1 VLSRLLLV
9 LQFLLLAATASA
21 DTESATVDMLYRN
34 WRTREGLPQDHIR
47 AMAGTRDGFLWLG
60 TDSGLARFD
69 GVHFKAF
76 GLHEG
81 LGAITVQTIYE
92 ARDGSLWAGT
102 LGGGA
107 SVLRDGKLQHTYGSS
122 DGLPSTTVLAVA
134 EDDTGHIVVSTR
146 DGLSRLENGR
156 FVPFNPPGRKER
168 QPVRSMFCD
177 HEGVLWVCIGNLEV
191 WRWRSEQWTM
201 GSGGGPET
209 ATAFCEDREKR
220 LWVGDTQRRLWCR
233 TTGNWKSYEL
243 PVQTGDINM
252 MSAGPDGTVWASM
265 YRRGLFGVQGDRV
278 MVPNTG
284 NAKLLDIAETVF
296 VSQDGQLWVGTSTR
310 GLFALTPRKVQL
322 GVVDENAFGPGANF
336 IGALREIAP
345 GRFLVGSQG
354 RGYYLW
360 QNGAAQTVAT
370 DPESPTTTNSNA
382 MTRTRAGRVLAGGTG
397 GLYEYSHPTGKLTR
411 LTTNS
416 QPLPDV
422 WQICEGKFLELWVG
436 LGNGELFQLVDKKL
450 TKIGYGGSN
459 DPIKGLAMDYQGA
472 LWIGTR
478 GSGLYRWKDNESKRF
493 GTAQGLPSPVIR
505 VLMVDNHG
513 ALWVGS
519 AGGGIAVL
527 RDDKF
532 VSYSTREGLPDDVI
546 SQLAIDD
553 TGRLWVGTNR
563 GLAVITKEETDA
575 MRSGSPEELHPLLIT
590 RADGLRSEEFTI
602 TEPFRTSD
610 GRMAFATND
619 GFALLRPGDFQS
631 DTRTPP
637 VYIEEVL
644 ANGKPVEPVNGE
656 LDLPPGIE
664 RLEIHF
670 TGLHFG
676 APERLRFRNR
686 LAGLEGNWGI
696 AGTDRRVEYRNLSPG
711 EYQFELSGTI
721 GNGLW
726 SATPAVLK
734 LRLAPHFWET
744 GWFRALVIVS
754 ALAFVGLIV
763 RRRERMKARRKIEA
777 LKREQ
782 AVQSERARI
791 ARDLHDDVGASL
803 TQVALLSELAQGD
816 LNHRPERAS
825 AHINEIFTTAQDV
838 TRSLDEIVW
847 AVNPAHDTL
856 ESFATF
862 LGAFV
867 QNYTRSAGLAAR
879 LDLPATLPSAPLSSM
894 IRHHVYLATK
904 EILHNVVKH
913 AWATEVHLSLSIQPG
928 SFHLVLEDNGR
939 GLNGTSTPSPGGAD
953 GLQNLRERL
962 QQIGGTCVYDSRPG
976 EGTRIEMDVP
986 LDPPQ

>member
-1 VLSRLLLV
+1 
-9 LQFLLLAATASA
+9 
-21 DTESATVDMLYRN
+21 MLYRN

-81 LGAITVQTIYE
+81 LGAVTVQTLYE
-92 ARDGSLWAGT
+92 ARDGALWVGT

-107 SVLRDGKLQHTYGSS
+107 SVLRGGKLQHAYGSG
-122 DGLPSTTVLAVA
+122 DGLPSTSVLAVA
-134 EDDTGHIVVSTR
+134 EDDSGRIVVSTR
-146 DGLSRLENGR
+146 DGLSRLEDNR
-156 FVPFNPPGRKER
+156 FVPFNPPGKKEH
-168 QPVRSMFCD
+168 QAVKSLFCD
-177 HEGVLWVCIGNLEV
+177 LTGTLWVCIAPQEI
-191 WRWRSEQWTM
+191 WRWKADQWM
-201 GSGGGPET
+201 KGSDGGP
-209 ATAFCEDREKR
+209 ATASAFCQDREGR
-220 LWVGDTQRRLWCR
+220 LWIGDPDRRLWCR
-233 TTGNWKSYEL
+233 TPESGWRSYQL
-243 PVQTGDINM
+243 PVQGGDINM
-252 MSAGPDGTVWASM
+252 LSSGPDGTVWASM
-265 YRRGLFGVQGDRV
+265 YRRGIFGLQDGGVV
-278 MVPNTG
+278 VPNTG
-284 NAKLLDIAETVF
+284 SANFLDIAETVF

-310 GLFALTPRKVQL
+310 GLFALTPRKLQL
-322 GVVDENAFGPGANF
+322 GVVDEEAFGPGANF
-336 IGALREIAP
+336 IGALRETAP
-345 GRFLVGSQG
+345 GQFLIGSQG

-360 QNGAAQTVAT
+360 QNGAARPVAT
-370 DPESPTTTNSNA
+370 DPESLPTSNGNA
-382 MTRTRAGRVLAGGTG
+382 MARTRAGWVLAGGTG
-397 GLYEYSHPTGKLTR
+397 GLYDYSHQTGKLSR
-411 LTTNS
+411 INPS
-416 QPLPDV
+416 FQPLTDV
-422 WQICEGKFLELWVG
+422 WQICEGKFQELWIG
-436 LGNGELFQLVDKKL
+436 LGTGELFRLADKKL
-450 TKIGYGGSN
+450 TRIGYGGSN
-459 DPIKGLAMDYQGA
+459 DPIKGLAMDNQGA

-478 GSGLYRWKDNESKRF
+478 GSGLYRWNNNETKRY

-505 VLMVDNHG
+505 VLMVDREG
-513 ALWVGS
+513 SLWVGS
-519 AGGGIAVL
+519 AGGGISVL
-527 RDDKF
+527 RNDKF
-532 VSYSTREGLPDDVI
+532 VSFSTREGLPDDVV

-610 GRMAFATND
+610 SRMAFATND
-619 GFALLRPGDFQS
+619 GFALLNPRDFQS

-637 VYIEEVL
+637 VYIEEVSV
-644 ANGKPVEPVNGE
+644 NGKPVEPVNGE
-656 LDLPPGIE
+656 LNLPPGTE

-686 LAGLEGNWGI
+686 LAGLEDNWG
-696 AGTDRRVEYRNLSPG
+696 AASTDRRVEYRNLSPG
-711 EYQFELSGTI
+711 SYQFELSGTI

-726 SATPAVLK
+726 SATPATLK
-734 LRLAPHFWET
+734 VNLAPHFWET
-744 GWFRALVIVS
+744 NWFRALVIIS

-782 AVQSERARI
+782 AVQTERARI

-816 LNHRPERAS
+816 LNQRPERAS

-867 QNYTRSAGLAAR
+867 QNYTRSAGLTAR
-879 LDLPATLPSAPLSSM
+879 LDLPATLPATPLSSV

-913 AWATEVHLSLSIQPG
+913 AWATEVHLSLSIHPG
-928 SFHLVLEDNGR
+928 SFHLILEDNGR

-962 QQIGGTCVYDSRPG
+962 QQIGGTCVYDSHPG
-976 EGTRIEMDVP
+976 QGTRIEMDVP
-986 LDPPQ
+986 LDPSQ